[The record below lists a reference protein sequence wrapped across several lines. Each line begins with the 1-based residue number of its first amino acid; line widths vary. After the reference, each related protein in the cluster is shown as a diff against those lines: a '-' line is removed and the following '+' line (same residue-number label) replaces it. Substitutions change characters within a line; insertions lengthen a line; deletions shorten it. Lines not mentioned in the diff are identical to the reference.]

1 MHALVNFQSLRNFLE
16 IPSPDSPIVKHGW
29 RPVYKVLMLSLD
41 ASNLETSPDQAQK
54 WQVSML
60 DRQKVNIPGHVH
72 VEVPL
77 YVCR

>member
-1 MHALVNFQSLRNFLE
+1 
-16 IPSPDSPIVKHGW
+16 
-29 RPVYKVLMLSLD
+29 MLSLD

-72 VEVPL
+72 VH
-77 YVCR
+77 CRHTCKDVEINTKLSSV